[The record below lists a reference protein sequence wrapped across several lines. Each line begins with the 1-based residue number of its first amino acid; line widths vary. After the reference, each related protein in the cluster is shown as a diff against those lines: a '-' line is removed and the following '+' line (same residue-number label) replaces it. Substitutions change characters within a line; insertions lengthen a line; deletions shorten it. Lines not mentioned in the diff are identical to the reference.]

1 MAGSKAD
8 GTAKKPAKPAGK
20 QAKPAKKHAKPAKP
34 AAKTGKPAKAEK
46 QAAKAAKLAK
56 AGKPERYTKTSQ
68 RNSNGR
74 VVFRRDGSSALF
86 VRRKDKTGSFVFRR
100 VLVPQGGGIIQ
111 NFTRACKG
119 LACN

>member
-1 MAGSKAD
+1 MYKKPPMAGSNTDSA
-8 GTAKKPAKPAGK
+8 AKKPAKKAGKQAAKPAAKKPAGKPAKKQAKQQAKKQAGK
-20 QAKPAKKHAKPAKP
+20 QAK
-34 AAKTGKPAKAEK
+34 
-46 QAAKAAKLAK
+46 Q
-56 AGKPERYTKTSQ
+56 ERYTKTSQ
-68 RNSNGR
+68 RDSKGR
-74 VVFRRDGSSALF
+74 VVFRREGSSALF